1 MPTTLAPRP
10 EAAALRPSR
19 YVLETNAEPDV
30 LLRVLTL
37 LRRRG
42 CRIVAVDFHEPDQH
56 GPGRLEVSVRAPTRI
71 GHRLEAWL
79 TGLVDVVA
87 VRPVASPD
95 HR

>member
-1 MPTTLAPRP
+1 MPATLATRP
-10 EAAALRPSR
+10 EAPTLRSRR
-19 YVLETNAEPDV
+19 YVLETNTEPDV

-42 CRIVAVDFHEPDQH
+42 CRIVAVDFHETDQH
-56 GPGRLEVSVRAPTRI
+56 GPGRFEVSVRAPARI

-87 VRPVASPD
+87 VRAVASPD

>member
-1 MPTTLAPRP
+1 MPATLATRP
-10 EAAALRPSR
+10 EPRTAAARR
-19 YVLETNAEPDV
+19 FVLETNPEPDV

-42 CRIVAVDFHEPDQH
+42 CRIVSVDFHETDRH
-56 GPGRLEVSVRAPTRI
+56 GPGRFEVSVRAPTRI

-79 TGLVDVVA
+79 SGLVDVVA
-87 VRPVASPD
+87 VSAVASVD